1 MTRTIRSYCFWS
13 SVVSVLF
20 FLFGFMAGKHLGSSP
35 LSFYDSWPSN
45 PANSPCN
52 LSDVRG
58 DAILSRWKT
67 GACSYSTDYLVF
79 VVDRRGELAP
89 MQTKLVAQNAL
100 NSLLQMKKQKL
111 MRDLQDITVPE
122 KKKKPASEPERG
134 AAPA

>member
-1 MTRTIRSYCFWS
+1 M
-13 SVVSVLF
+13 
-20 FLFGFMAGKHLGSSP
+20 
-35 LSFYDSWPSN
+35 
-45 PANSPCN
+45 
-52 LSDVRG
+52 
-58 DAILSRWKT
+58 
-67 GACSYSTDYLVF
+67 F

-122 KKKKPASEPERG
+122 KKKKPTSEPERG